1 MAAFTAHTEHA
12 PRPAGD
18 PDYTPYW
25 ARGEFARK
33 NGYSYT
39 TESGYTIRAGE
50 VAEHR
55 EPAPRAPQ
63 TEHREPAPR
72 TVQAVRA
79 LPPVPKAA
87 RALDAVQSL
96 LIIHKTR
103 EERLVLC
110 AKYGVDPA
118 IFTGAPNPGVA
129 AMRLANALR
138 RAGV

>member
-1 MAAFTAHTEHA
+1 MPPFTAHPEHA

-18 PDYTPYW
+18 PDYVPYW
-25 ARGEFARK
+25 ARGEYARK

-39 TESGYTIRAGE
+39 TESGHTLREGT
-50 VAEHR
+50 VVHHR
-55 EPAPRAPQ
+55 EP
-63 TEHREPAPR
+63 TPR
-72 TVQAVRA
+72 TVQAVRE

-87 RALDAVQSL
+87 RPLDAVQSL

-103 EERLVLC
+103 EARLALC
-110 AKYGVDPA
+110 AAWGIDPA

-138 RAGV
+138 RAGA

>member
-1 MAAFTAHTEHA
+1 MTPFTAHTEHA
-12 PRPAGD
+12 PRPSGD
-18 PDYTPYW
+18 PDYVPYW
-25 ARGEFARK
+25 AKGEYARK
-33 NGYSYT
+33 NGYSFT
-39 TESGYTIRAGE
+39 TESGYT
-50 VAEHR
+50 VR
-55 EPAPRAPQ
+55 EGAVVGRSTPTPRPPPPV
-63 TEHREPAPR
+63 RE
-72 TVQAVRA
+72 

-87 RALDAVQSL
+87 RPLDAVQSL
-96 LIIHKTR
+96 LTVHKSR

>member
-1 MAAFTAHTEHA
+1 MAPFTAHTEHA

-33 NGYSYT
+33 GGYSYT
-39 TESGYTIRAGE
+39 TESGYTIRAGG

-55 EPAPRAPQ
+55 VPAPRAPQ
-63 TEHREPAPR
+63 AEH
-72 TVQAVRA
+72 RA

-87 RALDAVQSL
+87 RPLDAVQSL
-96 LIIHKTR
+96 LIIHKSR
-103 EERLVLC
+103 ESRLALC
-110 AKYGVDPA
+110 AAWGIDPA

-138 RAGV
+138 RVGA

>member
-1 MAAFTAHTEHA
+1 MMDFTAHPEHT
-12 PRPAGD
+12 PRATGD
-18 PDYTPYW
+18 PDYVPYW
-25 ARGEFARK
+25 AKGEFARK
-33 NGYSYT
+33 GGYTYT
-39 TESGYTIRAGE
+39 TESGYTIRAGQL
-50 VAEHR
+50 AGYR
-55 EPAPRAPQ
+55 EPAPRALQ
-63 TEHREPAPR
+63 AERELPPVPR
-72 TVQAVRA
+72 AVRA

-96 LIIHKTR
+96 LTIHKTR

>member
-1 MAAFTAHTEHA
+1 MAAFTAHTEHV
-12 PRPAGD
+12 PRPTGD

-25 ARGEFARK
+25 AKGEFARK

-55 EPAPRAPQ
+55 VPAPRAPQ
-63 TEHREPAPR
+63 VERELPPVPR
-72 TVQAVRA
+72 AVRA

-110 AKYGVDPA
+110 AKFGVDPA

-138 RAGV
+138 RAGL